1 MKRDI
6 RQSKPQKKI
15 DISDFEM
22 NDYMLS
28 LCGIRTKQ
36 DLILLLLETVS
47 QLNSVIIEE
56 HQKITKKNSFSLT
69 LSNMN
74 RLFYKI
80 GENKVISFVCPF
92 TITKQED
99 GSLSIFDTRA
109 GVAIDSM
116 TISIL
121 KSIMNSDFFNLRASG
136 LTSIEEQLYEL
147 LNESFDIQNNEQS
160 FSILSIVQHLLL
172 FETGYIRYD
181 FDSENENGAFHPLH
195 HIDVNYTDPATFK
208 MGLKK
213 SSTIKELISLIN
225 KQEKTYY
232 LYNQ

>member
-1 MKRDI
+1 MKRNI
-6 RQSKPQKKI
+6 RQSKPQKNI
-15 DISDFEM
+15 DTSNFEM

-47 QLNSVIIEE
+47 QLNSLKIQE
-56 HQKITKKNSFSLT
+56 QKKITKENTFSLT

-74 RLFYKI
+74 RFFYKI

-92 TITKQED
+92 TVTKQED
-99 GSLSIFDTRA
+99 GSLIIFDTRA
-109 GVAIDSM
+109 GATIDAM

-136 LTSIEEQLYEL
+136 PISIEDQLYEL
-147 LNESFDIQNNEQS
+147 LDESFDIQNSEQT
-160 FSILSIVQHLLL
+160 FYILSIVQHLLL

-181 FDSENENGAFHPLH
+181 FDSENQNGAYHPLH

-213 SSTIKELISLIN
+213 SSTVKELISLIN

-232 LYNQ
+232 LSNQ